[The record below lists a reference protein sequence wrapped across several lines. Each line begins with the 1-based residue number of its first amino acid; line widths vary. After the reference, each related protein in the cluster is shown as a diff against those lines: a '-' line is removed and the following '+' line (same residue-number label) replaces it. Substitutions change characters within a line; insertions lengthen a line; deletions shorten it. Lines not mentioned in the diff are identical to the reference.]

1 MGREERESA
10 RWPAS
15 PESTRQPVRTTV
27 PRGGVGAEILRAAQ
41 ASLCVL
47 SMEDSSSN
55 YLSLPCAGSGDDQP
69 AREAT
74 HPRSQEALADFVDS
88 ADLGLHWV
96 APNGTILWAN
106 KADYEPLGYTA
117 DEYIGHNIT
126 AFHADAAVISDI
138 LQRLMRGERL
148 LEYPARLRCKDG
160 SVREVSISS
169 SVRFDETGKFLHTRC
184 FTRDVTEHARVARA
198 LRASEERFRM
208 LLAGVKD
215 FAIFMLDAGG
225 RVETWNPGAE
235 RLYGHTMEELVGQH
249 VSTLY
254 TPEDLRAG
262 RVDEELAAASHHGRY
277 ECECVR
283 VRKDGSRFWAHV
295 VTTALRDE
303 EGRLRGFAKV
313 TRDVTERRKAE
324 EEKERLLRDLKA
336 AVAARDEFLSIASHE
351 LKTPLTSVKL
361 NLRALEHR
369 AEKTVGQPAGAG
381 SRRLVRIHGQI
392 DRLAKLVNSLLD
404 VSRITANRLDFHL
417 EEVDLGEVLQD
428 VLGQF
433 KEELDRAGCALHLR
447 TDAGVVGRWD
457 RLRVDQIIS
466 NLLSNAIKYGPGKP
480 VEVDLQRLGKSARLV
495 VRDHGIGISERDQ
508 ERIFDR
514 FERAVSIQ
522 HYGGLG
528 LGLWISRQIA
538 EGLGGRITVHS
549 QPGLGS
555 TFVVELPAS
564 LASR

>member
-1 MGREERESA
+1 MD
-10 RWPAS
+10 
-15 PESTRQPVRTTV
+15 
-27 PRGGVGAEILRAAQ
+27 
-41 ASLCVL
+41 
-47 SMEDSSSN
+47 DSHSKDHA
-55 YLSLPCAGSGDDQP
+55 PFCAGS
-69 AREAT
+69 REGKPSPEAL

-88 ADLGLHWV
+88 AALGLHWV
-96 APNGTILWAN
+96 APDGTILWAN

-126 AFHADAAVISDI
+126 EFHADDAVISDI
-138 LQRLMRGERL
+138 LQRLTRGERL

-184 FTRDVTEHARVARA
+184 FTRDVTEHARVERA
-198 LRASEERFRM
+198 LRESEERFRM

-225 RVETWNPGAE
+225 RVETWNLGAE
-235 RLYGHTMEELVGQH
+235 RLYGHTEEELVGQH

-254 TPEDLRAG
+254 TPEDQRAG
-262 RVDEELAAASHHGRY
+262 RVEEELLAAIRYGRH
-277 ECECVR
+277 ESEVER
-283 VRKDGSRFWAHV
+283 VRKDGSRYQAHV
-295 VTTALRDE
+295 VTTALRDP

-313 TRDVTERRKAE
+313 TRDVTEKRKAE
-324 EEKERLLRDLKA
+324 EEKERLLRELKA

-361 NLRALEHR
+361 NLSALEQR
-369 AEKTVGQPAGAG
+369 APKKVETVEGAVG
-381 SRRLVRIHGQI
+381 RRLMRIHGQI

-433 KEELDRAGCALHLR
+433 KEELDRAGCSLHLR
-447 TDAGVVGRWD
+447 TDAGVIGRWD
-457 RLRVDQIIS
+457 RLRVDQIVS
-466 NLLSNAIKYGPGKP
+466 NLLSNAIKYGPGRP
-480 VEVDLQRLGKSARLV
+480 VEVDLQRLGRSARLV

-508 ERIFDR
+508 ERIFQR

-522 HYGGLG
+522 HYGGFG
-528 LGLWISRQIA
+528 LGLWITRQIA
-538 EGLGGRITVHS
+538 EGLGGSIAVHS
-549 QPGLGS
+549 QQELGS
-555 TFVVELPAS
+555 TFIVELPLGGPEAEARQPS
-564 LASR
+564 MARGHG

>member
-1 MGREERESA
+1 
-10 RWPAS
+10 
-15 PESTRQPVRTTV
+15 
-27 PRGGVGAEILRAAQ
+27 
-41 ASLCVL
+41 
-47 SMEDSSSN
+47 MEDSSSN
-55 YLSLPCAGSGDDQP
+55 HLSLPCAGSGSDQP
-69 AREAT
+69 SRQAT
-74 HPRSQEALADFVDS
+74 HPRSRESLADFVDS
-88 ADLGLHWV
+88 AALGLHWV

-126 AFHADAAVISDI
+126 AFHADAAAISDI
-138 LQRLMRGERL
+138 LQRLTRGERL

-184 FTRDVTEHARVARA
+184 FTRDVTEHAQVARA
-198 LRASEERFRM
+198 LRESEERFRM

-225 RVETWNPGAE
+225 RVETWNQGAE

-277 ECECVR
+277 ESESER

-313 TRDVTERRKAE
+313 TRDVTEKRKAE
-324 EEKERLLRDLKA
+324 EEKERLLRELKA
-336 AVAARDEFLSIASHE
+336 AVAARDEFLSMASHE

-369 AEKTVGQPAGAG
+369 AEKTVEQTEGAG
-381 SRRLVRIHGQI
+381 SRRLVLIHGQI

-404 VSRITANRLDFHL
+404 VSRITANRLDFHR

-433 KEELDRAGCALHLR
+433 KEDLDRAGCALHLR
-447 TDAGVVGRWD
+447 TDTGVVGRWD
-457 RLRVDQIIS
+457 RLRVDQILS

-480 VEVDLQRLGKSARLV
+480 VEVDLRRLGKSARLV

-514 FERAVSIQ
+514 FERAVSSQ
-522 HYGGLG
+522 HYGGFG

-538 EGLGGRITVHS
+538 EGLGGSITVHS

-555 TFVVELPAS
+555 TFVVELPLS
-564 LASR
+564 GLPGGEE